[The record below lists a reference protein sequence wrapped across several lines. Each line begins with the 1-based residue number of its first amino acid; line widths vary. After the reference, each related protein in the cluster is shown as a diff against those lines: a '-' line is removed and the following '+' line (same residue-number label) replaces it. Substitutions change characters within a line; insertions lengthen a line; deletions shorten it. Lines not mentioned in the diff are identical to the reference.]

1 MDTLGSGDFGIA
13 DLYTEHQAPLTR
25 YAMKLAHDPHRADD
39 LVQETILRAMA
50 HIDRLRRLNP
60 YQRKAWLVRVLRNRF
75 FDEQRA
81 AKRRERLLGQLAKRA
96 AASEASIPVSIDDI
110 LDRVPRQY
118 RDVLEKRYVLGM
130 NSTEIGRALGV
141 PAATVRSR
149 LLGAVQWLRRDR
161 DITARTGAFSD

>member
-81 AKRRERLLGQLAKRA
+81 AKRRERLLGQLASGRRRA
-96 AASEASIPVSIDDI
+96 RHRFPCRSTTSSIGS
-110 LDRVPRQY
+110 R
-118 RDVLEKRYVLGM
+118 G
-130 NSTEIGRALGV
+130 STG
-141 PAATVRSR
+141 TSSRS
-149 LLGAVQWLRRDR
+149 G
-161 DITARTGAFSD
+161 TSSG